1 VSLKLRIFVIIT
13 QKTMFK
19 KSTTKV
25 HIVSGKFSLEELDH
39 IIRESSK
46 IKAVDTRIA
55 FLSRQFL
62 GMDYIESTLIGDINT
77 PEVFVINLKGVD
89 CFTFID
95 YIEAMRLSDSFSE
108 FKNNLKKIRYKSGR
122 VTFKNR
128 NHFFTDWIEFNSDFV
143 NDVTDEISNK
153 KFIRVIKTLNEKENG
168 IYFLPGI
175 KPFQRQITYI
185 PSDRIDEPIINKLR
199 TGDYIGVYSKI
210 KGLDVSH
217 VGIIIKDNDKVYL
230 RHASSSAKNRKV
242 VDKDFM
248 QYIVDKTGIIVLRA
262 KTI

>member
-1 VSLKLRIFVIIT
+1 
-13 QKTMFK
+13 
-19 KSTTKV
+19 V
-25 HIVSGKFSLEELDH
+25 HILLGKFSQEELDH

-46 IKAVDTRIA
+46 IKAVGKRID

-62 GMDYIESTLIGDINT
+62 GLDYVESTLIGDINT
-77 PEVFVINLKGVD
+77 PEVFVINMEGVD

-95 YIEAMRLSDSFSE
+95 YIEAMRLADSFSE
-108 FKNNLKKIRYKSGR
+108 FKNNLKKIRYSSGR
-122 VTFKNR
+122 VAFKNR

-143 NDVTDEISNK
+143 TDVTEKIGDK

-230 RHASSSAKNRKV
+230 RHASSLKIYRKV
-242 VDKDFM
+242 IDQDFKKYISDKP
-248 QYIVDKTGIIVLRA
+248 GIIVLRP
-262 KTI
+262 KKHKQT